1 MKLPVSKRVWSG
13 AIKDLA
19 NVCKKYS
26 SGFTGGITILSAI
39 SGRLYQSNVLVSNGY
54 VFAASHESIDG
65 RISLKREDA
74 LKAIADSLAKGIGHV
89 TIYEYDKSVFDDVL
103 AKNPEFKFPRELS
116 MDFFLR
122 VLSGE
127 EVKPEV
133 EKPEVKPEEL
143 EFDTES
149 LRKELEKLELEWKK
163 LEKEWKK
170 IGLKEE
176 LLSVEEEKEKEK
188 KEDESR
194 EEKAKE
200 DTKEEKDESDESV
213 LSYKP
218 TLKGPIKF
226 TDKIRLLAYPGAFDV
241 IKLMDGN
248 HTVKEISTSL
258 GKKPEDIIK
267 LVSEL
272 RKSGYIAD

>member
-116 MDFFLR
+116 MDLFLR

-163 LEKEWKK
+163 LEEEWKK

-188 KEDESR
+188 KEDES
-194 EEKAKE
+194 
-200 DTKEEKDESDESV
+200 DEDESV

>member
-1 MKLPVSKRVWSG
+1 
-13 AIKDLA
+13 
-19 NVCKKYS
+19 
-26 SGFTGGITILSAI
+26 
-39 SGRLYQSNVLVSNGY
+39 
-54 VFAASHESIDG
+54 
-65 RISLKREDA
+65 
-74 LKAIADSLAKGIGHV
+74 
-89 TIYEYDKSVFDDVL
+89 
-103 AKNPEFKFPRELS
+103 
-116 MDFFLR
+116 
-122 VLSGE
+122 
-127 EVKPEV
+127 
-133 EKPEVKPEEL
+133 
-143 EFDTES
+143 S

-163 LEKEWKK
+163 LEEEWKK

-194 EEKAKE
+194 E
-200 DTKEEKDESDESV
+200 DESV